1 MSTTK
6 IVATIGPA
14 TNTKSKLRA
23 LHRSGM
29 RIARLNGSHNNFEW
43 HSKTIEL
50 IRQTLP
56 ELPIIFDIPG
66 RKVRTTDL
74 KHEPSFLVGDL
85 ITLTTD
91 KKNDGKK
98 KIPVNYANLHKDAKV
113 GTTILADD
121 GTLKFTVIKINGRDI
136 ICQAQTSG
144 QLKSR
149 KGINLPLLN
158 LNTKLITERD
168 RKMVGFA
175 IDSGVDFI
183 GISFVE
189 SAKHVRAIQKLTKN
203 NCPRIV
209 AKIENLPGLKH
220 MREII
225 TAADAVMIDRG
236 DLSVETNLESLAIS
250 QKKILKVALEN
261 KKPVIVATEMLHT
274 MIENSFPTKAEVS
287 DISNAILDG
296 AAATMLSGE
305 TAIGKHAIESVNVMK
320 KVSDATINHMHQ
332 LLDEQ
337 KPVIGDSIPQVM
349 GQASAL
355 ICRSL
360 PITKI
365 IAVTISGFAAR
376 AIALSRPR
384 QPILAI
390 SNDVM
395 AARSFNILPGT
406 VGVYVNMPFSKVSTD
421 HIPACLNIL
430 WERKLISRNDML
442 LVTAVAYPRSGN
454 RMNLIQTHVV
464 NDLAEI
470 MGWSQ

>member
-1 MSTTK
+1 M
-6 IVATIGPA
+6 
-14 TNTKSKLRA
+14 LRA
-23 LHRSGM
+23 
-29 RIARLNGSHNNFEW
+29 
-43 HSKTIEL
+43 
-50 IRQTLP
+50 
-56 ELPIIFDIPG
+56 
-66 RKVRTTDL
+66 
-74 KHEPSFLVGDL
+74 
-85 ITLTTD
+85 
-91 KKNDGKK
+91 
-98 KIPVNYANLHKDAKV
+98 
-113 GTTILADD
+113 
-121 GTLKFTVIKINGRDI
+121 
-136 ICQAQTSG
+136 
-144 QLKSR
+144 
-149 KGINLPLLN
+149 
-158 LNTKLITERD
+158 
-168 RKMVGFA
+168 
-175 IDSGVDFI
+175 
-183 GISFVE
+183 
-189 SAKHVRAIQKLTKN
+189 
-203 NCPRIV
+203 
-209 AKIENLPGLKH
+209 ENLLK
-220 MREII
+220 
-225 TAADAVMIDRG
+225 
-236 DLSVETNLESLAIS
+236 
-250 QKKILKVALEN
+250 
-261 KKPVIVATEMLHT
+261 
-274 MIENSFPTKAEVS
+274 
-287 DISNAILDG
+287 
-296 AAATMLSGE
+296 
-305 TAIGKHAIESVNVMK
+305 
-320 KVSDATINHMHQ
+320 Q